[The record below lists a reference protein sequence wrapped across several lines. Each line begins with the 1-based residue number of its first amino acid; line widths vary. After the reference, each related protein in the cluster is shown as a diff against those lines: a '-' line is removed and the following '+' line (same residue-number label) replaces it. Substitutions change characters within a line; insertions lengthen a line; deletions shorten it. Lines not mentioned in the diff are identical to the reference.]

1 MIRKHSIQMNS
12 HVKTINAI
20 LTNLIAALVH
30 VLYFTRC
37 TPHVD
42 HHDDDHVAIDLD
54 QGYQPGIPDPL
65 I

>member
-37 TPHVD
+37 TPHVAGVC
-42 HHDDDHVAIDLD
+42 DDHVAIDLD